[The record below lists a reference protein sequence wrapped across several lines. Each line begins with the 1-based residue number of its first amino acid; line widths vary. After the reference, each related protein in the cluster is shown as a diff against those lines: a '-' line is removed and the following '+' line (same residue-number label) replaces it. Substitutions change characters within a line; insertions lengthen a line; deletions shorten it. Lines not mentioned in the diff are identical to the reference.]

1 MSMPYLF
8 FIFSSLFMQFH
19 NPYYTRHSKKKKKIS
34 PIISYPNQS
43 NRVTNVNTR
52 KYNDTEN
59 PNLLFLKNKKR
70 VTIYS
75 SAGEFILFRFA
86 A

>member
-8 FIFSSLFMQFH
+8 YFIFRVYSCNSIIHTTQD
-19 NPYYTRHSKKKKKIS
+19 TVKKKN
-34 PIISYPNQS
+34 PIIYYPNQS

>member
-8 FIFSSLFMQFH
+8 IYLFFEFISIIHTTQD
-19 NPYYTRHSKKKKKIS
+19 TVKKKKKIS